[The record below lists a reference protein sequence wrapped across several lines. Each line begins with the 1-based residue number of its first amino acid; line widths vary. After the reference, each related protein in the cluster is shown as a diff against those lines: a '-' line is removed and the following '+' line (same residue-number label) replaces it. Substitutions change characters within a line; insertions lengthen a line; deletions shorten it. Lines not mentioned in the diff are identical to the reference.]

1 LSDATTDNYE
11 LMVAT
16 FSTTDGADAMMS
28 ALEDM
33 AKSGAVHIQ
42 EAAVL
47 RMAEDGSTSVSQAN
61 LPSVGRAAG
70 WGAVVGAVV
79 GVIFP
84 PSLIGATLLG
94 AGIGAAGGG
103 IARATSKDE
112 ELKALAEDLEPGT
125 SVFIAIVEDQWL
137 TELQNA
143 MAGYQKIAAAALDA
157 DAVASIRAQIGTDGA
172 TVQAFAA
179 DSDTVVAAA
188 GVVVAGDDPAL
199 DDGSDDSGD
208 DDSSDG

>member
-1 LSDATTDNYE
+1 MSDATTDNYE

-16 FSTTDGADAMMS
+16 FSTTDGADGMMS
-28 ALEDM
+28 ALEGM
-33 AKSGAVHIQ
+33 AKSGAVHIE

-47 RMAEDGSTSVSQAN
+47 RMAEDGSASVSQAN
-61 LPSVGRAAG
+61 LPSVKRAAG

-79 GVIFP
+79 GVLFP

-103 IARATSKDE
+103 IAKATAKDD
-112 ELKALAEDLEPGT
+112 ELRALAAELEPGS
-125 SVFIAIVEDQWL
+125 SVFIAIVEDKWL
-137 TELQNA
+137 TELQGA
-143 MAGYQKIAAAALDA
+143 MGGYKNMAAAALDA
-157 DAVASIRAQIGTDGA
+157 DAVANIRAQIGDDAA

-188 GVVVAGDDPAL
+188 GTVVAGNEPAL
-199 DDGSDDSGD
+199 EEGD
-208 DDSSDG
+208 DDSADDSNG